1 MRIVINL
8 GVVALELSAESEPA
22 RRELGPVAWS
32 VLEALAFTGQDIDG
46 QWMATTNARDLA
58 RRLGIG
64 KDRAAA
70 ALRTLRDAGLV
81 VTTTSREASTSRFA
95 ASSYKVRVPV
105 AEVAAV
111 SIAEL
116 APPPPRTA
124 RTRPPRR
131 AQPPETLDLFSSTS

>member
-1 MRIVINL
+1 MRIVINR
-8 GVVALELSAESEPA
+8 GVVALELSAESESA

-32 VLEALAFTGQDIDG
+32 VLETLALAGHEVDG

-81 VTTTSREASTSRFA
+81 VTTTSRDAKSARFA
-95 ASSYKVRVPV
+95 ASSYEIHLPV
-105 AEVAAV
+105 SADADTWPV
-111 SIAEL
+111 EL
-116 APPPPRTA
+116 AT
-124 RTRPPRR
+124 TRPSTTRASRR
-131 AQPPETLDLFSSTS
+131 HHSPPPETLDLFSSTS